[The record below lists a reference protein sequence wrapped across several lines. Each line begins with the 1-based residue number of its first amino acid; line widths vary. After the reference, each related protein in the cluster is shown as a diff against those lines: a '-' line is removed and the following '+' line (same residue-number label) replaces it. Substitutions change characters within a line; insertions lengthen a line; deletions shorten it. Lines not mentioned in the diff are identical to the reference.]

1 MKNGITRKELFS
13 ILNKYDMGFF
23 DQMKQLTEM
32 KQKMDEVKKKLDV
45 LEISAQN
52 DWVKVTVNG
61 NRRIKNI
68 DVLKTEDTV
77 ILEAKI
83 QAAVNEALDK
93 AETLLQTEFAS
104 VTKGMFPNLPF

>member
-1 MKNGITRKELFS
+1 
-13 ILNKYDMGFF
+13 MGFF
-23 DQMKQLTEM
+23 DQMKQLTDM

-45 LEISAQN
+45 LEINAEN

-68 DVLKTEDTV
+68 SILKADDTV
-77 ILEAKI
+77 VLEGKI
-83 QAAVNEALDK
+83 QAATNEALDK

-104 VTKGMFPNLPF
+104 VTKGMFPNMPF

>member
-1 MKNGITRKELFS
+1 
-13 ILNKYDMGFF
+13 MGFF
-23 DQMKQLTEM
+23 DQMKQLTDM

-45 LEISAQN
+45 LEITTEN

-68 DVLKTEDTV
+68 SILKVDDNIVLEG
-77 ILEAKI
+77 KI
-83 QAAVNEALDK
+83 QAATNEALDK

-104 VTKGMFPNLPF
+104 VTKGMFPNMPF

>member
-1 MKNGITRKELFS
+1 
-13 ILNKYDMGFF
+13 MGFF
-23 DQMKQLTEM
+23 DQMKQLTDM

-45 LEISAQN
+45 LEINAEN

-68 DVLKTEDTV
+68 SILKSDDAVVLEG
-77 ILEAKI
+77 KI
-83 QAAVNEALDK
+83 QTATNEALDK

-104 VTKGMFPNLPF
+104 VTKGMFPNMPF

>member
-1 MKNGITRKELFS
+1 
-13 ILNKYDMGFF
+13 MGFF
-23 DQMKQLTEM
+23 DQMKQLTDM

-45 LEISAQN
+45 LEINAEN

-68 DVLKTEDTV
+68 SILKSDDAVVLEG
-77 ILEAKI
+77 KI
-83 QAAVNEALDK
+83 QAATNEALDK

-104 VTKGMFPNLPF
+104 VTKGMFPNMPF